1 MTDYKRTEVTTTRV
15 QFHVD
20 APFPDGANWSDVMN
34 MIRLVHQELWSAGI
48 VTQDRDAPD
57 NVVRLMAD
65 DNEIIVSYEKRVI
78 NGHPQGQRVEA
89 R

>member
-34 MIRLVHQELWSAGI
+34 MIRLVHQELWSAGT

-57 NVVRLMAD
+57 NEVRLAAGD
-65 DNEIIVSYEKRVI
+65 GEIIVSYEKRVI

-89 R
+89 G